1 MLSLRASAAAALHCI
16 ALLIASAS
24 RGTLTAFGGVRAQ
37 HRGAK
42 QQKKIIWCQERSC
55 SVGHG
60 GVATQAEMPPRGLG
74 TELCHMPALVPAL
87 GGGTAQGCVEMV
99 NPSLLAEGRYL
110 CPLPWAGGGNSPSL
124 VLTDVT
130 TCLAKRA
137 RLQKRRVLSIFASQ
151 WHHEAPA
158 KSKPNTLCWISCTG
172 WPQLCIENRERQQR
186 RGKFLFQGH

>member
-1 MLSLRASAAAALHCI
+1 MHRIADCISVPRRPNCVWWRSGSTPRSKAAKKNHLVPGKELLRR
-16 ALLIASAS
+16 S
-24 RGTLTAFGGVRAQ
+24 RR
-37 HRGAK
+37 
-42 QQKKIIWCQERSC
+42 C
-55 SVGHG
+55 GHAG
-60 GVATQAEMPPRGLG
+60 RNATQGLG
-74 TELCHMPALVPAL
+74 DGAPACASSGPCAA
-87 GGGTAQGCVEMV
+87 GGTAQRRVEMA

-130 TCLAKRA
+130 TCLTKRA